1 MARKIQQQLEAEN
14 AERRKGLELIKL
26 FNKAQGDL
34 LSVGD
39 KIVANQEQTRKLTEK
54 QLEKERDIAKQALA
68 NVEARARQLADSKKL
83 RGLTEQELRDRKD
96 LTDEEKSIEAARRNN
111 FKTERELV
119 TETRKELKIRKTVNK
134 QLGVTGKVVK
144 GFKKL
149 GFDFSE
155 ALAGAEEEAEKI
167 QRSGTKTEKALSQQI
182 VNAKLLAGGLNT
194 ALNTFLDFASI
205 GKSLTDNFFAYNEAL
220 RETRQLT
227 GQSATNFS
235 SFDDSLITSVDQIE
249 TITALS
255 KELGI
260 NVNSAFSQETIKQAT
275 ELSKLLGISA
285 ETTSK
290 LAIQAEAFGFAIDDV
305 ENQAFETVRSLG
317 AQGKAALNVQQVLDD
332 TGKVSGK
339 LQVSLGKNPKALV
352 NAAAAARKLGLS
364 LSEVEDVA
372 DGLLDFES
380 SIRAELE
387 AELLTGQQINLD
399 RARGLALM
407 NDMEGLSGEIANNQD
422 ILNAFQSDNRLAQQ
436 AIEKSLGL
444 SSDQIAKIIFQQ
456 KINEG
461 LTAEQAGEL
470 AGINEEEA
478 KRLGLQQQLD
488 QSIAKIAQSL
498 APVAEF
504 FASILENSFALYGTL
519 GLIGGIKLIGLIS
532 QIATLAATQEKAALA
547 GVAAKVAA
555 NPLMAIATVAG
566 IGLAVAGVKALL
578 AKDVDDGMIDGRGGL
593 VVSGPKG
600 SFALNSQDTIVGNK
614 DGIIAG
620 TNLGGNSNGGG
631 GSSNSALIGRVDK
644 LIAATERGSQISMDG
659 NLVGKSVANNTS
671 RIGL

>member
-34 LSVGD
+34 LSVGE

-54 QLEKERDIAKQALA
+54 QLEKERDIAKAALA

-83 RGLTEQELRDRKD
+83 RGLTDQEVRARKD
-96 LTDEEKSIEAARRNN
+96 LTDEEKSIESARRNN

-119 TETRKELKIRKTVNK
+119 TEVRRELQIRKTVNK

-155 ALAGAEEEAEKI
+155 ALESAAEESERI
-167 QRSGTKTEKALSQQI
+167 QREGTKTEKALSQQI

-194 ALNTFLDFASI
+194 ALDTFLDFASI

-235 SFDDSLITSVDQIE
+235 SFDDSLTTSVDQIE

-275 ELSKLLGISA
+275 ELNKLLGVSA

-305 ENQAFETVRSLG
+305 ENQAFKTVQSLG

-372 DGLLDFES
+372 DGLLNFES
-380 SIRAELE
+380 SIKAELE

-519 GLIGGIKLIGLIS
+519 GLIGGIKLIGLIT
-532 QIATLAATQEKAALA
+532 QIATLAALQEKAALA
-547 GVAAKVAA
+547 GVAARVAA
-555 NPLMAIATVAG
+555 NPLLAIATVAG
-566 IGLAVAGVKALL
+566 VGLAVAGVKALL

-600 SFALNSQDTIVGNK
+600 SFALNSQDTIVANK
-614 DGIIAG
+614 DGVIAG

>member
-34 LSVGD
+34 LSVGE

-54 QLEKERDIAKQALA
+54 QLQKERDLAKAALA

-96 LTDEEKSIEAARRNN
+96 LTDEEKSIELARRNN

-119 TETRKELKIRKTVNK
+119 AEVRKELQIRKTVNK

-155 ALAGAEEEAEKI
+155 ALEAAAEESERI
-167 QRSGTKTEKALSQQI
+167 QREGTKTEKALSQQI

-194 ALNTFLDFASI
+194 ALDTFLDFASI
-205 GKSLTDNFFAYNEAL
+205 GKVLTDNFFAYNEAL

-305 ENQAFETVRSLG
+305 ENQAFKTVKSLG

-332 TGKVSGK
+332 TGKVSGR

-352 NAAAAARKLGLS
+352 NAAAAARKLGIS
-364 LSEVEDVA
+364 LSEIEDVA

-407 NDMEGLSGEIANNQD
+407 NDMEGLSNEIANNQD

-504 FASILENSFALYGTL
+504 FASMVSNSFALYGTL
-519 GLIGGIKLIGLIS
+519 GLIAGIKMIGLIT
-532 QIATLAATQEKAALA
+532 QIATLAAMQEKAALA

-566 IGLAVAGVKALL
+566 IGLAIAGVKALM
-578 AKDVDDGMIDGRGGL
+578 AKQIDDGMIDGRGGL

-600 SFALNSQDTIVGNK
+600 SFALNSEDTIVANK
-614 DGIIAG
+614 NGVIAG

-631 GSSNSALIGRVDK
+631 SSNVVLISRVDK
-644 LIAATERGSQISMDG
+644 LIAATERGSQINMDG